1 MQLLNC
7 LRVNGSRGILAMFLW
22 SSCMPD
28 TAQWSTIEI
37 ALEIWTRTVTL
48 PHLPAILYRGGGT
61 VKLFSLDLH
70 RSHGCPWPGLGDPN
84 PWTPWP
90 ARACNR
96 LRLNPGKT
104 ELIWLGTCRR
114 LEQLNTVPLFLSGTC
129 IQPSHRVRN
138 LGVVIASELSSVD
151 TSTCFFCLR
160 QIRHIRR
167 SDAAHCDPQSAWLL

>member
-1 MQLLNC
+1 
-7 LRVNGSRGILAMFLW
+7 MFPW

-28 TAQWSTIEI
+28 TAQRSTIEI
-37 ALEIWTRTVTL
+37 ALKIWTHTVTL
-48 PHLPAILYRGGGT
+48 PHLPAILYMGGGT
-61 VKLFSLDLH
+61 VNFFPRICIDLTDVPD
-70 RSHGCPWPGLGDPN
+70 RGWGDPA

-104 ELIWLGTCRR
+104 ELIWLGICRR
-114 LEQLNTVPLFLSGTC
+114 LEQLNTVPLFRFLSGTC